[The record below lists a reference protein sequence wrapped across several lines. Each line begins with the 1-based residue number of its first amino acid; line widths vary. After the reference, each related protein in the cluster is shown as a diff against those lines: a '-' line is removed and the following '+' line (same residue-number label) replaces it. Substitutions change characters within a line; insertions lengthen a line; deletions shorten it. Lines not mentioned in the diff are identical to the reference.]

1 MKLLGWTAIAIAL
14 LGFAAVIAG
23 QLGALAGTTPK
34 RLGVTDGR
42 LKAPSSTPNS
52 VSSQVH
58 LYPGHAQLAYA
69 AMDPIKPK
77 GDGAAVMRRLAALLR
92 ASAGVQLVTD
102 EPDYLYAQCSTPV
115 LKFTD
120 DVEFWLD
127 RQAGVI
133 HFRSASRIG
142 RKDFGVNR
150 ARIDAIR
157 AQLDS

>member
-1 MKLLGWTAIAIAL
+1 MKFLGWIAIAIAL
-14 LGFAAVIAG
+14 LGFAGVIAG
-23 QLGALAGTTPK
+23 QLGALAGSPPK
-34 RLGVTDGR
+34 RLGVAEGR
-42 LKAPSSTPNS
+42 LKPPSSTPNS
-52 VSSQVH
+52 VSSQAS
-58 LYPGHAQLAYA
+58 LYPGHPQLAYA
-69 AMDPIKPK
+69 AMEPIKLK
-77 GDGAAVMRRLAALLR
+77 GDGAGTMRRLAELLR

-102 EPDYLYAQCSTPV
+102 DPDYLYAQWSTPV

-150 ARIDAIR
+150 ARMESIR
-157 AQLDS
+157 AQLGG

>member
-1 MKLLGWTAIAIAL
+1 MKFLGWIAIAIAL
-14 LGFAAVIAG
+14 LGFAVVVAG
-23 QLGALAGTTPK
+23 QLGALAASAPK
-34 RLGVTDGR
+34 RLGVTEGR
-42 LKAPSSTPNS
+42 LKPPSSTPNS
-52 VSSQVH
+52 VSSQAS
-58 LYPGHAQLAYA
+58 LYPGHPQLAYA
-69 AMDPIKPK
+69 AMEPIKLK
-77 GDGAAVMRRLAALLR
+77 GDGAETMRKLAALLR
-92 ASAGVQLVTD
+92 ARAGVQVITD

-150 ARIDAIR
+150 ARMESIR
-157 AQLDS
+157 AQLGG

>member
-1 MKLLGWTAIAIAL
+1 MKFLGWTAIVMAL
-14 LGFAAVIAG
+14 LGFAVVIAG
-23 QLGALAGTTPK
+23 QLGAVAGRTPK
-34 RLGVTDGR
+34 RLGVTDHR
-42 LKAPSSTPNS
+42 LKPPSSTPNS
-52 VSSQVH
+52 VSSQATLH
-58 LYPGHAQLAYA
+58 PGHAQLAYA
-69 AMDPIKPK
+69 AMEPIKPK
-77 GDGAAVMRRLAALLR
+77 GDGAVEMRRLAALLR

-102 EPDYLYAQCSTPV
+102 EPDYLYAQCSTAV

-150 ARIDAIR
+150 ARIEAIR
-157 AQLDS
+157 AQLAS